1 MSIKW
6 EKDDILLTLKN
17 SMMTIKKTLDY
28 GLFQLHLKMSP
39 WQEYSPLLFD
49 ETSDPK
55 GLLALAITLIG
66 KSEQMNR

>member
-39 WQEYSPLLFD
+39 
-49 ETSDPK
+49 
-55 GLLALAITLIG
+55 
-66 KSEQMNR
+66 